1 MADPAT
7 TRAIEDLAAVIADQA
22 YLEVARWHLYLGDA
36 KLHLPLAA
44 QLYPLVSTGTFTPSA
59 LAELL
64 ASTTVPIGGGQGAI
78 PLAQL
83 IPAASQAT
91 LAEAI
96 ADYQR
101 EL

>member
-1 MADPAT
+1 
-7 TRAIEDLAAVIADQA
+7 
-22 YLEVARWHLYLGDA
+22 
-36 KLHLPLAA
+36 
-44 QLYPLVSTGTFTPSA
+44 VSTGTFTPSA

-64 ASTTVPIGGGQGAI
+64 ARTTVPIGGGQGAI

-83 IPAASQAT
+83 IPAPSQAS

-101 EL
+101 DL

>member
-7 TRAIEDLAAVIADQA
+7 TRAIEELAAVIADQA

-36 KLHLPLAA
+36 KLHLPLAE
-44 QLYPLVSTGTFTPSA
+44 QLYPLVSAGTFTPSA

-64 ASTTVPIGGGQGAI
+64 ARTTVPIGGGQGAI

-83 IPAASQAT
+83 IPAPSQAS